1 MFFLFSRVILLNYN
15 MLSIN
20 NIITSAVGYLPK
32 WLAKPFANPYVAGEN
47 QEDVLKKVKVLNES
61 GMCATID
68 MLGEHT
74 KDQDEAKSVTNQ
86 YCEIFQKISGLNLD
100 CNISVKPTHVGL
112 DISYE
117 LARDNFLKLTNTAKK
132 FSNFLRIDMESS
144 KVTNHTIKVYKECKS
159 VYDKVGLV
167 LQAYLKRSVDDLKLL
182 SKQSFNSRIC
192 KGIYNESSQISFNSR
207 ISINENYIKMA
218 KLMHQSGSYAAYAT
232 HDQDL
237 IDQLISWIKANK
249 ISKSSFEF
257 QVLYGVPMQ
266 GRLEQLINQ
275 GYKVRIYVP
284 YGKDWFDYSVRRL
297 KENPNIIKYVLKNF
311 LKSN

>member
-1 MFFLFSRVILLNYN
+1 

-132 FSNFLRIDMESS
+132 FSNFLRIDMENS

-167 LQAYLKRSVDDLKLL
+167 LQAYLKEV
-182 SKQSFNSRIC
+182 
-192 KGIYNESSQISFNSR
+192 
-207 ISINENYIKMA
+207 
-218 KLMHQSGSYAAYAT
+218 LM
-232 HDQDL
+232 
-237 IDQLISWIKANK
+237 I
-249 ISKSSFEF
+249 
-257 QVLYGVPMQ
+257 
-266 GRLEQLINQ
+266 
-275 GYKVRIYVP
+275 
-284 YGKDWFDYSVRRL
+284 
-297 KENPNIIKYVLKNF
+297 
-311 LKSN
+311 